1 MAIISSYTIG
11 TQTVDDY
18 LIGTD
23 DPGGQGPTKN
33 FTLQSIIN
41 LVSGSLGDNNFYLS
55 GISSNSSTG
64 AITFTVTGGS
74 NQTLTLGTAAFKA
87 GSSLARNALTAKK
100 AGTYW
105 KPTKTTAGQLE
116 KTLTNKGRMLT
127 TLGGAGGIG
136 ISDAIFVGDA
146 ERVGTLGDAFNIGP
160 TQLAENDENVASRTV
175 LNRVKF
181 GLDSALL
188 GGIIGG
194 TGTAIKQAVQRSN
207 KLNRNNDFID
217 TILEYTT
224 PQGKKSKEFFEMER
238 EMIGLRSADV
248 NRAQELHRQIDKQI
262 DALYPFLSR
271 AFRCSSAE
279 LADLKPNFKAISF
292 LVGGIP
298 SLEITS
304 EIKVKISD
312 CLAVR
317 FFILC
322 IYTV

>member
-1 MAIISSYTIG
+1 MERLTSQLDEMDMILEAGVTPQISPGMMNVVNSIKAAGFEEGGRVGYADGPGPEGVQPLDFDEFLKINTEQHGLVGEDAIME
-11 TQTVDDY
+11 
-18 LIGTD
+18 
-23 DPGGQGPTKN
+23 
-33 FTLQSIIN
+33 SIKDFFKSRGRPN
-41 LVSGSLGDNNFYLS
+41 Y
-55 GISSNSSTG
+55 
-64 AITFTVTGGS
+64 ATGGS
-74 NQTLTLGTAAFKA
+74 IRELRGGSSYNNDVGMFQSIFSGIGAGIIDIPRGAFSLGASLVDLGLGTNSAARVEKFFDDLTTLDEKAEATTAGKITRIMTNLGIPGTAAFKA

-194 TGTAIKQAVQRSN
+194 TGTAIKQAVQR
-207 KLNRNNDFID
+207 
-217 TILEYTT
+217 
-224 PQGKKSKEFFEMER
+224 
-238 EMIGLRSADV
+238 
-248 NRAQELHRQIDKQI
+248 
-262 DALYPFLSR
+262 LS
-271 AFRCSSAE
+271 
-279 LADLKPNFKAISF
+279 LIH
-292 LVGGIP
+292 I
-298 SLEITS
+298 
-304 EIKVKISD
+304 
-312 CLAVR
+312 
-317 FFILC
+317 
-322 IYTV
+322 